1 LQKRDFHEVGA
12 SGQNASA
19 WEAKMN
25 KKTISFREQMKLARP
40 DVLERRKRN
49 RLKGNIAMSLR
60 ALRDAHGMS
69 QDDISD
75 ATGITKVTI
84 EEMESLVGALPRIE
98 DLERFAVVCGGRIE
112 VLISSGKA
120 DRPIDK
126 PESSPL
132 E

>member
-1 LQKRDFHEVGA
+1 
-12 SGQNASA
+12 
-19 WEAKMN
+19 MN